1 MSRTAKQAHR
11 TLAMFLGIFV
21 AIHFTAH
28 LAALDSIAAHKS
40 VLDLGRAI
48 YRILPI
54 EIALLAAFAVQ
65 IVLGLQLLRIIAKRV
80 RKGFWHYAQFTSG
93 VILAVFITAH
103 SSAAIIAR
111 WQFDLDT
118 NFYWAAGSLT
128 VSPLKYGFFPY
139 YFLAV
144 TAFFTHLL
152 AALHFRKARP
162 WQPYALALGPAA
174 AILMM
179 LGYSGALHTVVLPEP
194 HQDYFAYYLP

>member
-40 VLDLGRAI
+40 VLDFGRAI

-65 IVLGLQLLRIIAKRV
+65 IVLGIQLLRIITKRV

-93 VILAVFITAH
+93 VILAVFITVH

-179 LGYSGALHTVVLPEP
+179 LGYSGALHTVVLPGP

>member
-11 TLAMFLGIFV
+11 TLAIFLGLFV

-28 LAALDSIAAHKS
+28 LAALDSIAAQKS
-40 VLDLGRAI
+40 VLDFGRAI
-48 YRILPI
+48 YRTMPI
-54 EIALLAAFAVQ
+54 EIALIGAFAVQ
-65 IVLGLQLLRIIAKRV
+65 IVLGTRLLRIIAKRP

-93 VILAVFITAH
+93 VILAVFIIAH

-118 NFYWAAGSLT
+118 NFYWAAGSLS

-144 TAFFTHLL
+144 TAFFTHLV

-162 WQPYALALGPAA
+162 WQPYALVLGPTA

-179 LGYSGALHTVVLPEP
+179 LGYGGALRTVVLPEP
-194 HQDYFAYYLP
+194 HQRYFAYYLR